1 MDKPEGTPDDIWEMA
16 EEISMNTA
24 NSYIGNTR
32 AVAAAILKAKN
43 DALEEAATLID
54 EGFYKTR
61 TKPYREDGIPS
72 KNDECLHGKY
82 MYEDCEQCCSQAI
95 RSLKHEG

>member
-43 DALEEAATLID
+43 DALEEAANLLAID
-54 EGFYKTR
+54 ATNATSDDAEIALYKAA
-61 TKPYREDGIPS
+61 
-72 KNDECLHGKY
+72 H
-82 MYEDCEQCCSQAI
+82 AI
-95 RSLKHEG
+95 RNLKHEG

>member
-1 MDKPEGTPDDIWEMA
+1 MDKPEGMPDDIWEMA

-43 DALEEAATLID
+43 DALEEAA
-54 EGFYKTR
+54 R
-61 TKPYREDGIPS
+61 ACED
-72 KNDECLHGKY
+72 
-82 MYEDCEQCCSQAI
+82 YEPPAYTDVDNACVDLAQAI
-95 RSLKHEG
+95 RNLKHEG